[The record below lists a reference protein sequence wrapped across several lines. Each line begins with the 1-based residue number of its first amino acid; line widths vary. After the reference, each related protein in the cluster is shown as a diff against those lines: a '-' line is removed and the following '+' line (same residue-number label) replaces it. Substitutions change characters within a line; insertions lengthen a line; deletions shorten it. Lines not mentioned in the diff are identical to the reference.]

1 MNRSRQ
7 RLAHAGIATALR
19 PHVAIAGIA
28 VAEALLL
35 ILVAC
40 LVRPALVL
48 PVLSIVFLTAAGV
61 LALIAWCIR
70 SDPNANQITVWDWPA
85 RAPSSDLPPEF
96 WASRRM
102 SWLRSQSRPA
112 ASRKQRQFGPLW
124 QLGKSCDVE
133 LNYQRSGP

>member
-70 SDPNANQITVWDWPA
+70 SDPNANQITVWDLA
-85 RAPSSDLPPEF
+85 GGCTF
-96 WASRRM
+96 IGF
-102 SWLRSQSRPA
+102 A
-112 ASRKQRQFGPLW
+112 AGI
-124 QLGKSCDVE
+124 LGKPENV
-133 LNYQRSGP
+133 LAAFAVTAGG